1 MKEIYLM
8 QKNKN
13 IFQVSI
19 KELYLDD
26 IYDIYPKKYKQELKG
41 ILIRNYFDKKKAY
54 DVIHIGE
61 IIEKINEKD
70 DEFNIT
76 FLKPDDIVVYF
87 DSEKKDRTKYLRVFI
102 TSLVIFTGSIMGIM
116 NFHADVDMISSQSN
130 LVYALTRDTKK
141 YLPFFQIP
149 YTIGIGI
156 GVSLFFNKF
165 IPTYSKYEPSPLD
178 LRMSS
183 LNKDIENQL
192 KKK

>member
-41 ILIRNYFDKKKAY
+41 ILIRNYFDKKKTY

-87 DSEKKDRTKYLRVFI
+87 DSEKKR
-102 TSLVIFTGSIMGIM
+102 
-116 NFHADVDMISSQSN
+116 
-130 LVYALTRDTKK
+130 
-141 YLPFFQIP
+141 
-149 YTIGIGI
+149 
-156 GVSLFFNKF
+156 
-165 IPTYSKYEPSPLD
+165 
-178 LRMSS
+178 
-183 LNKDIENQL
+183 
-192 KKK
+192 

>member
-1 MKEIYLM
+1 
-8 QKNKN
+8 
-13 IFQVSI
+13 
-19 KELYLDD
+19 
-26 IYDIYPKKYKQELKG
+26 
-41 ILIRNYFDKKKAY
+41 
-54 DVIHIGE
+54 
-61 IIEKINEKD
+61 
-70 DEFNIT
+70 
-76 FLKPDDIVVYF
+76 
-87 DSEKKDRTKYLRVFI
+87 
-102 TSLVIFTGSIMGIM
+102 MGIM